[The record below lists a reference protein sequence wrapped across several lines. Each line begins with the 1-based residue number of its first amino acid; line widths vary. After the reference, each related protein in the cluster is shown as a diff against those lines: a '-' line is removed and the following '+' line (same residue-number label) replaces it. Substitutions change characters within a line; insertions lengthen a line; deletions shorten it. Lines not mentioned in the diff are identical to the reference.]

1 MGQVD
6 DRLVVEDELP
16 ALDRAPQVRPELEA
30 GDRGLAHG
38 GHEPL
43 VRAAAARLGR
53 VHRGV
58 GVAQQVGGRVAV
70 LGQRDADA
78 RPERHLDAADR
89 ERRDEGRGDALGD
102 LVGVPWV
109 RDVLEQERELVTAE
123 PGHRVARPDR
133 RAQPFADLLEHPVA
147 RGVPEA
153 VVDRLEVVEVHE
165 QDDHAPVLPASP
177 LQGVRDAVGEQGA
190 VREAGE
196 RVVEGLARQLGLEHL
211 ALGDVAVVDDD
222 AADGGVVEQVAA
234 DRLHRPPRAV
244 GVLDAAL
251 EATLGALARGEVR
264 ERLLHRAAIVVVDQR
279 GELPAL
285 PVGRGVA
292 EDPFQGDA
300 LEADPA
306 VGVEDGLGVRR
317 VLEQGPE
324 PGLAAAQVGG
334 QLHQPAVL
342 ARERPRR
349 RVERAPQHQEQH
361 GRGQPRHDEHVAA
374 RRLDELDDRGR
385 VLVDLIGPDHRP
397 VRRADRQ
404 VDLEVVVGQV
414 PVELVLLGVRA
425 AEVELARGLAVEGL
439 HEVVVD
445 VEGAAA
451 QGRQVREQD
460 RAARRPQ
467 LDPRDPTRLHEP
479 LEERVDVAGPTS
491 RRDRP
496 SSPPP
501 AGGRRSPGPWSR
513 RSARPRSRR
522 PRSRDGRRRRR

>member
-1 MGQVD
+1 M
-6 DRLVVEDELP
+6 
-16 ALDRAPQVRPELEA
+16 
-30 GDRGLAHG
+30 
-38 GHEPL
+38 
-43 VRAAAARLGR
+43 
-53 VHRGV
+53 
-58 GVAQQVGGRVAV
+58 
-70 LGQRDADA
+70 
-78 RPERHLDAADR
+78 
-89 ERRDEGRGDALGD
+89 
-102 LVGVPWV
+102 
-109 RDVLEQERELVTAE
+109 
-123 PGHRVARPDR
+123 
-133 RAQPFADLLEHPVA
+133 
-147 RGVPEA
+147 
-153 VVDRLEVVEVHE
+153 
-165 QDDHAPVLPASP
+165 
-177 LQGVRDAVGEQGA
+177 
-190 VREAGE
+190 
-196 RVVEGLARQLGLEHL
+196 EGLARQLGLEHL

-222 AADGGVVEQVAA
+222 APDGGVVEQVAA

-285 PVGRGVA
+285 PVGRGVP

-300 LEADPA
+300 LEPDPA

-317 VLEQGPE
+317 VLQQGPE

-385 VLVDLIGPDHRP
+385 VLVDLVGPDHRP

-414 PVELVLLGVRA
+414 AVELVLLGVRA
-425 AEVELARGLAVEGL
+425 AEVELAGGLAVEGL
-439 HEVVVD
+439 LEVVVD

-451 QGRQVREQD
+451 QGGQVREQD

-467 LDPRDPTRLHEP
+467 LDPRDPARLHEP
-479 LEERVDVAGPTS
+479 LEERVDVPA
-491 RRDRP
+491 RR
-496 SSPPP
+496 
-501 AGGRRSPGPWSR
+501 AVGIAHRRLRQQGVD
-513 RSARPRSRR
+513 ARPDRGLGAPRGLDPGGLGHAVGGVVGGDERGAEHQHGGDHEHGR
-522 PRSRDGRRRRR
+522 PQPRDEPMAARVLGDAAKGASNAREELQEASCPCRCGAGTQR